1 MSSLRDWNSLND
13 RPENRDVIGRTGPA
27 DQLIKQS
34 DARALYGV
42 VYYFLIIRTIELDS
56 FISRKMEENTLELS
70 FAMDF
75 SEEDEEEDRNDSSD
89 SDNDDG
95 IWEIFGAS
103 SLLYPHGVGT
113 LRR

>member
-1 MSSLRDWNSLND
+1 
-13 RPENRDVIGRTGPA
+13 
-27 DQLIKQS
+27 
-34 DARALYGV
+34 
-42 VYYFLIIRTIELDS
+42 
-56 FISRKMEENTLELS
+56 MEENTLELS

>member
-1 MSSLRDWNSLND
+1 
-13 RPENRDVIGRTGPA
+13 
-27 DQLIKQS
+27 
-34 DARALYGV
+34 
-42 VYYFLIIRTIELDS
+42 
-56 FISRKMEENTLELS
+56 MEENTLELS

-103 SLLYPHGVGT
+103 SLLYPHSGVGT